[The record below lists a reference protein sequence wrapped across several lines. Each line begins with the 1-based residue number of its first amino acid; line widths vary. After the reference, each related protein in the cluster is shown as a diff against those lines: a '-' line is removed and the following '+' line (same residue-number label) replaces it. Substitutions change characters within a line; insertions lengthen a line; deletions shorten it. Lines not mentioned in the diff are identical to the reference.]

1 MPVALESACFQA
13 AGDNPW
19 SLNPRLKNKAVEAPV
34 DTKRAELMATARTQ
48 DTDTRCHNVRR
59 GIGKRLKRKGAKQ
72 VRQHL
77 QQKDRREAEHETC
90 D

>member
-1 MPVALESACFQA
+1 M
-13 AGDNPW
+13 
-19 SLNPRLKNKAVEAPV
+19 
-34 DTKRAELMATARTQ
+34 DTKRAEIMATARTQ
-48 DTDTRCHNVRR
+48 ATDSRCHNVRR

-77 QQKDRREAEHETC
+77 QHKDRREAEELC

>member
-1 MPVALESACFQA
+1 M
-13 AGDNPW
+13 
-19 SLNPRLKNKAVEAPV
+19 

-48 DTDTRCHNVRR
+48 DTDSRCYNVRR

-77 QQKDRREAEHETC
+77 QQKDRREAEQETC
-90 D
+90 DLSTPC

>member
-1 MPVALESACFQA
+1 MPAAVESARFQA

-19 SLNPRLKNKAVEAPV
+19 SLNPRLKSKAVEAPV
-34 DTKRAELMATARTQ
+34 DIKRAELMATARTQ

-59 GIGKRLKRKGAKQ
+59 SIGKRLKRKGAKQ

-77 QQKDRREAEHETC
+77 QQKDRHEAAQETC